1 MAETG
6 TTAVLA
12 LLPEA
17 EPLLELA
24 AGVDARAVRPGVP
37 AHAALPYPW
46 LAADRVDEPALR
58 RLRAALPQGRIEAEL
73 TAVEHEGG
81 FVGVPVPGLSAAATA
96 VRAAFPEDVPYG
108 GRFGTDPPVH
118 VTVALGAAPEAA
130 AGIAR
135 RTAARLPLTARIS
148 ALHVVA
154 LGPTGWRALAELPL
168 VRRPA

>member
-37 AHAALPYPW
+37 AHAALLYPW

-96 VRAAFPEDVPYG
+96 VRAAFPEEVPYG

-135 RTAARLPLTARIS
+135 RTAARLPLTAWIA